1 MRLILL
7 DSNSWLSHYN
17 VQLLQIELQ
26 CGPLD
31 SKSQRRLTHSYAL
44 FEDCFQCPSHVLH
57 RIFTEHDVACKWSEQ
72 RIDSGICQIS
82 SFKLRGWG
90 RLWHQRGFEWEG
102 KGHVSLDQQIQLTQ
116 APWKERNLLSEAAGL
131 SIHVHHHLENYQFR
145 PDVDITLN
153 SEPWGIQPIQVNM
166 WHDANVNYRGVSKT
180 SSFPQNSSNT
190 EHYFN
195 LQNFGDSIQWYA
207 QSTHTVLSSHGLYCQ
222 VKQISHKCQS

>member
-31 SKSQRRLTHSYAL
+31 SKSQRCLTHSYAL
-44 FEDCFQCPSHVLH
+44 FEDCFQCPSHILH
-57 RIFTEHDVACKWSEQ
+57 RIFTEHDVACKRSEQ

-131 SIHVHHHLENYQFR
+131 SIHVHHHLENHQFR

-153 SEPWGIQPIQVNM
+153 SELRHSTNSSKHVTWCKGKLQEFQKQAAFLKSHCIHQILTTISTYRTLETVTSGMHNQPIQSMACIAKLNRS
-166 WHDANVNYRGVSKT
+166 AT
-180 SSFPQNSSNT
+180 ST
-190 EHYFN
+190 
-195 LQNFGDSIQWYA
+195 
-207 QSTHTVLSSHGLYCQ
+207 SH
-222 VKQISHKCQS
+222 

>member
-1 MRLILL
+1 MKGQQRKNSIQELKTKTHSPCQRQRWNQKWYWGTILLKFALLHFHNQNHNLNVEMRLILL
-7 DSNSWLSHYN
+7 DSNGWLSHYN

-31 SKSQRRLTHSYAL
+31 SKSQRCLTHSYAL
-44 FEDCFQCPSHVLH
+44 FEDCFQCPSHILH
-57 RIFTEHDVACKWSEQ
+57 WIFTEHDVACKWSEQ

-90 RLWHQRGFEWEG
+90 RLWHQRGFKWEG

-145 PDVDITLN
+145 ADVDITLN
-153 SEPWGIQPIQVNM
+153 SELWGIQPIHVNM
-166 WHDANVNYRGVSKT
+166 WHDAKVN
-180 SSFPQNSSNT
+180 
-190 EHYFN
+190 
-195 LQNFGDSIQWYA
+195 
-207 QSTHTVLSSHGLYCQ
+207 
-222 VKQISHKCQS
+222 

>member
-1 MRLILL
+1 MILATILLKFSLPHFHNQNHKLNVEMRLILL

-31 SKSQRRLTHSYAL
+31 SKSQGRLTHSYAL
-44 FEDCFQCPSHVLH
+44 FEDCFQCPSHILH

-131 SIHVHHHLENYQFR
+131 SIHVHHLANYQFR

-153 SEPWGIQPIQVNM
+153 SELWGIQP
-166 WHDANVNYRGVSKT
+166 
-180 SSFPQNSSNT
+180 
-190 EHYFN
+190 
-195 LQNFGDSIQWYA
+195 LQHVTWCKGKLEEFQKQA
-207 QSTHTVLSSHGLYCQ
+207 AFLKSH
-222 VKQISHKCQS
+222 

>member
-1 MRLILL
+1 MRLVLL

-44 FEDCFQCPSHVLH
+44 FEDCFQCPSHILH

-90 RLWHQRGFEWEG
+90 RLWHQRGFKWEG

-145 PDVDITLN
+145 ADADITLN
-153 SEPWGIQPIQVNM
+153 SELWGIQPIQVNM
-166 WHDANVNYRGVSKT
+166 WHVAKVNYRGVSKT
-180 SSFPQNSSNT
+180 SSFPQKS
-190 EHYFN
+190 
-195 LQNFGDSIQWYA
+195 L
-207 QSTHTVLSSHGLYCQ
+207 
-222 VKQISHKCQS
+222 

>member
-44 FEDCFQCPSHVLH
+44 FEDCFQCPSHILH

-102 KGHVSLDQQIQLTQ
+102 EGHVSLDQQIQLTQ

-153 SEPWGIQPIQVNM
+153 SELWGIQPIQVNM
-166 WHDANVNYRGVSKT
+166 WHDAKVNYRGVSKS
-180 SSFPQNSSNT
+180 SSFP
-190 EHYFN
+190 
-195 LQNFGDSIQWYA
+195 
-207 QSTHTVLSSHGLYCQ
+207 
-222 VKQISHKCQS
+222 